1 MCKYIYIHILYYVM
15 LYIILY
21 YIILFYFILYYI
33 ILYYIILYY
42 IHISVYMYMYISVST
57 DTCTQVDSNRGSPLP
72 SVQSSEASSTWG
84 IAQESRVSML
94 AWRDGNHP
102 RKLLVEAK
110 CLAKKKYACI
120 YIWIISSYSPCLV
133 WINND
138 NNNIKTSP
146 KGPHVSHGGVASI
159 SAQRDRLGR
168 VSFKMMPTFSWCF
181 SVNGLVLL
189 GKIQTRNHGKS
200 MGNHMGFTG
209 LPQNVPG
216 TCRPLMVLSLKPMVG
231 EWEAPICWFPS
242 SKNLN
247 IVNCWLRF
255 KTDVTSVYPQENTM
269 RGCNAYVYLCMCMCI
284 QYIYIYIYTYIYTY
298 VYAHMYMHM

>member
-1 MCKYIYIHILYYVM
+1 M
-15 LYIILY
+15 LCYILY
-21 YIILFYFILYYI
+21 YIILFYIILYYIVLYYI
-33 ILYYIILYY
+33 ILYT
-42 IHISVYMYMYISVST
+42 HICVYVYVHICVHRYMYSSRLKSRLPTAIRAVLRGIFHLR
-57 DTCTQVDSNRGSPLP
+57 NR
-72 SVQSSEASSTWG
+72 
-84 IAQESRVSML
+84 
-94 AWRDGNHP
+94 P
-102 RKLLVEAK
+102 RKQGQYVSLEGWESPKKALGRSQVFGQ
-110 CLAKKKYACI
+110 KKYACIYI

-284 QYIYIYIYTYIYTY
+284 QYIYIHVYIHICICTY
-298 VYAHMYMHM
+298 VYAHVTKL